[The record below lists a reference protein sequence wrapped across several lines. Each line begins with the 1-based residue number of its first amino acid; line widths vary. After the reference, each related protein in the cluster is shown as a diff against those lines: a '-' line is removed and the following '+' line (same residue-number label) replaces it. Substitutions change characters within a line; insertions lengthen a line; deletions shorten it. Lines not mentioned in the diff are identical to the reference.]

1 MTFFDLLIFLPKR
14 NQNKIIEP
22 SFNALWFF
30 AYTIM
35 VLFCIVSVISPVDAS
50 TLQIYP
56 VLDGTLAR
64 APTGYTMTNLT
75 YTNASMKQ
83 GTTAALTGTTGIIG
97 AYTGAGTTSGNFS
110 QVIRG
115 YFTFDLLPIST
126 DATITG
132 AYLRIVP
139 SAKTVTLG
147 TPALVVIP
155 FSPDNK
161 LSYIAGDFNKT
172 SLVPLSSYLES
183 SNINAGYENLIPL
196 NSAGVSIIQNAIAE
210 RYISLGLGTTW
221 DINQSDIPTGLL
233 WGISRSAIYTI
244 YLSEQ
249 TDTINDAYLL
259 LVYTTPSSVPVVN
272 TNLTSNNTIVVNIQN
287 INNLTANIT
296 MNTPNQEA
304 FFSFINQY
312 ILILLVLLVLIIA
325 MFTEPY
331 IGFIGFIIAFIGLTT
346 TINFSF
352 EFGTIF
358 VILLCAS
365 FFVAV
370 KGED

>member
-1 MTFFDLLIFLPKR
+1 MTFLDLLIFLPKR
-14 NQNKIIEP
+14 NQNKIMEP

-35 VLFCIVSVISPVDAS
+35 ILFCIVSVISPVDAS

-56 VLDGTLAR
+56 VLDGTISR
-64 APTGYTMTNLT
+64 APTGAGYNMT
-75 YTNASMKQ
+75 YPNASMKQ
-83 GTTAALTGTTGIIG
+83 GTTTALTGATGIIG
-97 AYTGAGTTSGNFS
+97 AYTGTATTTNNFS
-110 QVIRG
+110 QVIRA
-115 YFTFDLLPIST
+115 YFTFDLLPISP
-126 DATITG
+126 DVTITG

-155 FSPDNK
+155 FTPNNK
-161 LSYIAGDFNKT
+161 LSYVSDDYNKT
-172 SLVPLSSYLES
+172 SLVPLSSYLENT
-183 SNINAGYENLIPL
+183 NINTGYENLIPL
-196 NSAGVSIIQNAIAE
+196 NSAGVSLIQSSITS
-210 RYISLGLGTTW
+210 RYVSLGLGTNW
-221 DINQSDIPTGLL
+221 DINQTDIPINLL
-233 WGISRSAIYTI
+233 WGVSRSAIYTI

-259 LVYTTPSSVPVVN
+259 LVYSSPSAQNIVN
-272 TNLTSNNTIVVNIQN
+272 TNLTSNNTIVINIQN

-296 MNTPNQEA
+296 TNAPNQEA

-312 ILILLVLLVLIIA
+312 ILILLVLLVLVVA
-325 MFTEPY
+325 MFTEPF
-331 IGFIGFIIAFIGLTT
+331 IAFIGFIIAFIGLTT

-358 VILLCAS
+358 VILMCAS
-365 FFVAV
+365 FFIGV